1 MDLTIANSAIV
12 VKIIPTPGLLPHSFQ
27 NSDRYNTASMRS
39 AFHVYVPR
47 SRRTTTNSSRSRI
60 TCQCSGPMPCSP
72 QSQTSGLC
80 GKFGNRLFTAMVVR
94 ARRKNAGIA
103 GPTSNPC
110 LDNKLT
116 QLWRLWLRAVLPNF
130 PNGPLVGA
138 AACTTRESSKLFL
151 KNKSAINFRVRSGG

>member
-47 SRRTTTNSSRSRI
+47 SRRTTTSRSRI

-72 QSQTSGLC
+72 QSQASGSC
-80 GKFGNRLFTAMVVR
+80 GKFGNRLFTAMVVK

-103 GPTSNPC
+103 GPASNPC
-110 LDNKLT
+110 FEQQVNAAMATVASSRVTELSKQSTRIAHLVE
-116 QLWRLWLRAVLPNF
+116 QVLPATIPSQTN
-130 PNGPLVGA
+130 
-138 AACTTRESSKLFL
+138 
-151 KNKSAINFRVRSGG
+151 

>member
-110 LDNKLT
+110 FGQQVNAAMATVASSRVTELSKQSTRIAHLVE
-116 QLWRLWLRAVLPNF
+116 QVLPATIPSQTN
-130 PNGPLVGA
+130 
-138 AACTTRESSKLFL
+138 
-151 KNKSAINFRVRSGG
+151 

>member
-1 MDLTIANSAIV
+1 
-12 VKIIPTPGLLPHSFQ
+12 
-27 NSDRYNTASMRS
+27 MRS

-110 LDNKLT
+110 FGQQVNAAMATVASSRFTELYKRPTRSLPT
-116 QLWRLWLRAVLPNF
+116 RLGRLYPVAAHDCSSSRNNQDRHFKIIATVSCLRMPVYPTFSRSTRLF
-130 PNGPLVGA
+130 LVG
-138 AACTTRESSKLFL
+138 TD
-151 KNKSAINFRVRSGG
+151 SA